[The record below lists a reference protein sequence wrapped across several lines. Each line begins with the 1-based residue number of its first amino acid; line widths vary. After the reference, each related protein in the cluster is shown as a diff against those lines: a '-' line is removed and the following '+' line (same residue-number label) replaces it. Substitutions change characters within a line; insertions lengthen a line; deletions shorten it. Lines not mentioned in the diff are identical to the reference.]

1 LAKREKIQRQDRRGL
16 VISVLI
22 AAIALAA
29 LALIGNT
36 PNSTNGQQT
45 LSQFLSSNPNV
56 SLDSFSNFIEP
67 RLDNV
72 SMFNVSYLTSGYAV
86 INGNRTGKNFSLN
99 IQKYFDNY
107 STYDTDLDVNR
118 NSTLLQLS
126 IPNQSSDNTTF
137 LCSQTP
143 IPITLSNGTVI
154 AARSFI
160 CQHRSGISA
169 EDSAY
174 APFEDTLG
182 LSSLNTTTEGGL
194 YNTTVI
200 SANFSYLGDSCT
212 LVRSNYV
219 VATSY
224 NISSTSRAKYLAS
237 GMLTQCISNRYY
249 IVLFGSFVGRS
260 DVLYPKFTNGTM
272 STFNATDVY
281 TFYQI
286 NATSLNSKVSAQN
299 FRSLPGPIADYP
311 QNLTR

>member
-1 LAKREKIQRQDRRGL
+1 MAKRAKARKRGKGTL
-16 VISVLI
+16 ATSI
-22 AAIALAA
+22 AIIVVAVALLMGLWNA
-29 LALIGNT
+29 T
-36 PNSTNGQQT
+36 NSGSNQT
-45 LSQFLSSNPNV
+45 LSEFLSSNPNV
-56 SLDSFSNFIEP
+56 SLDAFSNFIEP

-72 SMFNVSYLTSGYAV
+72 SMFNVSYLTSGYAI
-86 INGNRTGKNFSLN
+86 INGNRTGKNFSLR

-107 STYDTDLDVNR
+107 STYDTDLGVNK

-143 IPITLSNGTVI
+143 IPITLPNGTVI
-154 AARSFI
+154 AKRSFI

-174 APFEDTLG
+174 APFEDSLG

-200 SANFSYLGDSCT
+200 SRNFSYLGDSCT
-212 LVRSNYV
+212 LIRSNYV
-219 VATSY
+219 VSTSY
-224 NISSTSRAKYLAS
+224 NISSASRAKYVAS
-237 GMLTQCISNRYY
+237 GMLTQCISNHYF
-249 IVLFGSFVGRS
+249 IVLFGKFVGRS
-260 DVLYPKFTNGTM
+260 DVLYPKFANGTM
-272 STFNATDVY
+272 STFNVSNAY

-286 NATSLNSKVSAQN
+286 NATALNARVSSQH
-299 FRSLPGPIADYP
+299 FTSLPGPIADYP